1 MALVPE
7 SVVWFGTHEA
17 GRDGVQSLKAEDSRI
32 ITEHL
37 GISYLKVFDH
47 IIYVCILLI
56 ILPINVA
63 KRTKR
68 MLILFLLT

>member
-7 SVVWFGTHEA
+7 SAVRFGTHEP
-17 GRDGVQSLKAEDSRI
+17 GQDGVQSLKVVDSRI
-32 ITEHL
+32 IIDHL
-37 GISYLKVFDH
+37 GISYLKVLDR

-56 ILPINVA
+56 ILPLNVT